1 VCLGRPGR
9 VLRRRG
15 AMAEVETGGETRWC
29 STLARPEVR
38 PGDLVLTHAN
48 LVLAVLSPSEA
59 AEMEA
64 AFAEL
69 AMLAARREER

>member
-1 VCLGRPGR
+1 
-9 VLRRRG
+9 
-15 AMAEVETGGETRWC
+15 MAEVETGGGTRWY
-29 STLARPEVR
+29 STLARLEVR

-59 AEMEA
+59 AEIED

-69 AMLAARREER
+69 AALTEGGEER